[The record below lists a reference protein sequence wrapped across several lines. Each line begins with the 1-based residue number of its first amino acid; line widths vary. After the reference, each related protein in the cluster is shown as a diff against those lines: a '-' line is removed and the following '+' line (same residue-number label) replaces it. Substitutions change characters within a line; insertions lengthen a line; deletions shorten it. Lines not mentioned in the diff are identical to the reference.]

1 MLKLLRYAKK
11 YIIPAIM
18 SPVLMIGEVVLEL
31 MIPLVMADI
40 VNIVQTGKTTAN
52 DSFIEVLRHGF
63 TVLLNTFGVEAA
75 DGGMDAILQLG
86 LEMLVYALG
95 SLFCGALA
103 ARMAAV
109 AGMGFGATL
118 REAIMGKIQRFSFSN
133 IDKFSTASLITRMT
147 TDVNSVQNTFVMMIR
162 MMFRAPVMLVVA
174 LIITITMSKGVSKAF
189 AVSLPLI
196 AIILIIF
203 APIAL
208 KRFKKMLEMFDGFN
222 GSIQENLTNIRVV
235 KAFVRSEHEK
245 KKFKKAND
253 ELMGAALH
261 AEKLM
266 IMGMPTFTII
276 MYGTILAILYIAA
289 KEISY
294 ETLAI
299 GDFSAIFTYIM
310 QILIHFL
317 MVVLLIAQFFMSQA
331 SAKRILEV
339 IEEVP
344 SIRDDT
350 ATESVVKDGSIEF
363 VNVTF
368 RYEGASLPTISNA
381 SFKINSGEMVGIIG
395 ATGSAKS
402 SLVQLIPRL
411 YDVNEGQVRVGGVN
425 VKDYKIH
432 ALREEVSMVLQK
444 NVLFTGTIAD
454 NLRWGNKDAT
464 DEELVA
470 ACEIAD
476 AHNFISSF
484 PDGYQTDLS
493 QGGVNVSGGQKQ
505 RLCIAR
511 AILKKPKILILDDST
526 SAVDTFTDSKIRTG
540 LRACIPDTTKII
552 IAQRISSVADC
563 DKIII
568 LEEGTIN
575 DIGTHEELL
584 ARNEIYKDIYE
595 SQQKGSDDF
604 DIVGGGE

>member
-11 YIIPAIM
+11 YVFPAIM

-40 VNIVQTGKTTAN
+40 VNIVQMGEGMTD
-52 DSFIEVLRHGF
+52 DSMTE
-63 TVLLNTFGVEAA
+63 
-75 DGGMDAILQLG
+75 ILKLG
-86 LEMLVYALG
+86 LKMLMYALG
-95 SLFCGALA
+95 SLFCGAMA

-118 REAIMGKIQRFSFSN
+118 RQEIMGKIQKFSFSN
-133 IDKFSTASLITRMT
+133 IDKFSTASLITRIT

-174 LIITITMSKGVSKAF
+174 LVITITMSKDISKVF
-189 AVSLPLI
+189 LVTLPLI

-208 KRFKKMLEMFDGFN
+208 KRFKKMLEMFDSFN
-222 GSIQENLTNIRVV
+222 ASIQENLTNIRVV
-235 KAFVRSEHEK
+235 KAFVRSGYEK
-245 KKFKKAND
+245 NKFKKATD
-253 ELMGAALH
+253 ELMGAAIF

-276 MYGTILAILYIAA
+276 MYGTILAILVIAA
-289 KEISY
+289 KAISY
-294 ETLAI
+294 ETLLI

-317 MVVLLIAQFFMSQA
+317 MVVMLIAQFFMSQA

-339 IEEVP
+339 VEEVP
-344 SIRDDT
+344 SIRDDN
-350 ATESVVKDGSIEF
+350 ATQNVVKDGSIEF
-363 VNVTF
+363 KNVTF
-368 RYEGASLPTISNA
+368 SYEGASLPTINNA
-381 SFKINSGEMVGIIG
+381 SFRIESGEMVGIIG

-411 YDVNEGQVRVGGVN
+411 YDATEGQVMVGGVN

-432 ALREEVSMVLQK
+432 ALRDEVSMVLQK
-444 NVLFTGTIAD
+444 NVLFSGTIAE
-454 NLRWGNKDAT
+454 NLRWGNKKAT

-476 AHNFISSF
+476 AHNFVSSF
-484 PDGYQTDLS
+484 PDGYNTDLS

-540 LRACIPDTTKII
+540 LRACIPETTKII

-568 LEEGTIN
+568 LEEGGIN

-584 ARNEIYKDIYE
+584 SRNEIYKDIYE

>member
-1 MLKLLRYAKK
+1 MKMFKLLRYAKK

-40 VNIVQTGKTTAN
+40 VNIVQMGSDMTD
-52 DSFIEVLRHGF
+52 DSMTE
-63 TVLLNTFGVEAA
+63 
-75 DGGMDAILQLG
+75 ILKLG
-86 LEMLVYALG
+86 LKMLMYALG
-95 SLFCGALA
+95 SLFCGAFA

-118 REAIMGKIQRFSFSN
+118 RGEIMEKIQKFSFSN
-133 IDKFSTASLITRMT
+133 IDKFSTASLITRIT
-147 TDVNSVQNTFVMMIR
+147 TDVNSVQNTFIMMIR
-162 MMFRAPVMLVVA
+162 MMFRAPVMLIVA
-174 LIITITMSKGVSKAF
+174 LVITITMSKDISKAF
-189 AVSLPLI
+189 LVSLPLI

-222 GSIQENLTNIRVV
+222 ASIQENLTNIRVV
-235 KAFVRSEHEK
+235 KAFVRSQHEK
-245 KKFKKAND
+245 NKFKKAND
-253 ELMGAALH
+253 ELMDAAIF

-276 MYGTILAILYIAA
+276 MYGTILAILIIAA
-289 KEISY
+289 KAISY
-294 ETLAI
+294 ETLLI

-344 SIRDDT
+344 HIRDDN
-350 ATESVVKDGSIEF
+350 ATHNNVKDGSVEF
-363 VNVTF
+363 QNVTF
-368 RYEGASLPTISNA
+368 SYEGASLPIINNA
-381 SFKINSGEMVGIIG
+381 SFKIESGEMVGIIG

-411 YDVNEGQVRVGGVN
+411 YDVTEGQVKVGGVN
-425 VKDYKIH
+425 VKNYKIH
-432 ALREEVSMVLQK
+432 ALRDEVSMVLQK
-444 NVLFTGTIAD
+444 NVLFSGTIAE
-454 NLRWGNKDAT
+454 NLRWGNKNAT

-484 PDGYQTDLS
+484 PDGYNTDLS

-540 LRACIPDTTKII
+540 LRTCIPDTTKII

-568 LEEGTIN
+568 LEEGGIN

-584 ARNEIYKDIYE
+584 FRNEIYKDIYE

-604 DIVGGGE
+604 DVAGGGE

>member
-1 MLKLLRYAKK
+1 MFKLLRYAKK

-18 SPVLMIGEVVLEL
+18 SPILMIGEVVLEL
-31 MIPLVMADI
+31 LIPLVMADI
-40 VNIVQTGKTTAN
+40 VNIVQLGSGMTENSMTE
-52 DSFIEVLRHGF
+52 ILR
-63 TVLLNTFGVEAA
+63 
-75 DGGMDAILQLG
+75 LG
-86 LEMLVYALG
+86 LKMLLYALG
-95 SLFCGALA
+95 SLTCGALA

-118 REAIMGKIQRFSFSN
+118 RGEIMGKIQKFSFSN
-133 IDKFSTASLITRMT
+133 IDKFSTASLITRIT

-162 MMFRAPVMLVVA
+162 MLFRAPVMLVVA
-174 LIITITMSKGVSKAF
+174 LVITITMSKDVSKAF

-208 KRFKKMLEMFDGFN
+208 KRFKVMLEMFDGFN
-222 GSIQENLTNIRVV
+222 ASIQENLTNIRVV

-245 KKFKKAND
+245 KKFKKANE
-253 ELMGAALH
+253 ELMGAAIH

-276 MYGTILAILYIAA
+276 MYGTILAILIIAA
-289 KEISY
+289 KAISN
-294 ETLAI
+294 ETLLI
-299 GDFSAIFTYIM
+299 GDFTAIFTYIM

-317 MVVLLIAQFFMSQA
+317 MVVMLIAQFFMSQA

-339 IEEVP
+339 IDEIP
-344 SIRDDT
+344 HIRDDT
-350 ATESVVKDGSIEF
+350 ATNSEVKDGAVEF
-363 VNVTF
+363 RNVTF
-368 RYEGASLPTISNA
+368 RYEGAALPTINNA
-381 SFKINSGEMVGIIG
+381 SFKIESGEMVGIIG

-411 YDVNEGQVRVGGVN
+411 YDVTEGQVMVGGVN

-432 ALREEVSMVLQK
+432 ALRNEVSMVLQK
-444 NVLFTGTIAD
+444 NVLFSGTIAE
-454 NLRWGNKDAT
+454 NLRWGNKNAT
-464 DEELVA
+464 DEELIE

-484 PDGYQTDLS
+484 PDGYNTDLS

-540 LRACIPDTTKII
+540 LRRCIPETTKII

-568 LEEGTIN
+568 LEEGSIN

-584 ARNEIYKDIYE
+584 SRNEIYKDIYE

-604 DIVGGGE
+604 DIVGGAE